1 MKKRQPKKIVSPQNS
16 VLPSSE
22 ELELNFKSFKSMGK
36 IRSIKRGS
44 TLSNAGKNIMEG
56 QSILK

>member
-16 VLPSSE
+16 ILPSSE
-22 ELELNFKSFKSMGK
+22 ELELNFKSFISMGK

-44 TLSNAGKNIMEG
+44 TLSNAVKNIMEG
-56 QSILK
+56 